1 MPSDVLALWS
11 AAVPLM
17 GSPGPAT
24 LSLAGI
30 GVSFG
35 AKRGFR
41 YLAGIVL
48 GTTAVLVLIATG
60 ITGLVLSMPFLVDV
74 LVALALLYIL
84 YLAWKIATAPPLG
97 ARVAAGRPPALAGG
111 LVLALANPK
120 AFAAIGAVYASHD
133 LTGDPIE
140 NAIAKVVA
148 LALVIVTVNS
158 VWLVLGSAFST
169 ILTNP
174 RSARVVNV
182 GFALCLVATVVWAL
196 LKAPVG

>member
-1 MPSDVLALWS
+1 MPSELMALWS

-35 AKRGFR
+35 ARRGFR
-41 YLAGIVL
+41 YLVGIVL
-48 GTTAVLVLIATG
+48 GTTAVLLLIATG
-60 ITGLVLSMPFLVDV
+60 ITGLVLSLPFLVDV
-74 LVALALLYIL
+74 LMAVALAYIL
-84 YLAWKIATAPPLG
+84 YLAWRIATAPPLG
-97 ARVAAGRPPALAGG
+97 AQTVASRPPALASG
-111 LVLALANPK
+111 LILALTNPK

-133 LTGDPIE
+133 LMSDPLN
-140 NAIAKVVA
+140 NAVAKVS
-148 LALVIVTVNS
+148 ALVIVIVAVNGA
-158 VWLVLGSAFST
+158 WLALGSVFST

-174 RSARVVNV
+174 RSARVVNI

-196 LKAPVG
+196 LKVPAG